1 MEKPYSKMLKSELI
15 DHLENQIKLNSALVS
30 RSGLASA
37 LGQSFGGERDLY
49 SVLGYTKT
57 PQFQDYLNIYERDG
71 LGTRVVDTVSDE
83 TWRKHPILLDEGQKS
98 ADELDEPTQLQK
110 DFEDLVD
117 RLDLWAQFNE
127 VDRSC
132 GISRFALMYLGLP
145 GEPETKVSGKSNNI
159 LYVTTHDEG
168 NARVDEL
175 SLVSDK
181 QNPRF
186 GLPTR
191 YYVSIDENESADLAV
206 HYSRVIHV
214 KEGRERAGIGK
225 MGLGRIY
232 GVPRLKKVLNRLY
245 DLEKVV
251 GGGSE
256 AFWKLIYQG
265 VVLKAVEGFTMPKVD
280 SNEYKAMQEEWDE
293 WEHNLRRVV
302 RAQGLDIQE
311 LGGKPVDSREQFD
324 VIVAYIAG
332 SERIPQRILLGSER
346 GNLASSQD
354 DANFMDY
361 IDWRRKN
368 FAEPYIL
375 RPFIKRM
382 GELGILN
389 VPEKYNVHWP
399 SLFELTD
406 LENADLAVKYA
417 QAINTASG
425 NAPEMIM
432 PFDEFAKRYLD
443 YEIPADQLLA
453 IQEKL
458 SQPPPPPPNGN
469 GNSEFLDPSG
479 KKIDIGKVP
488 SNLISANSHINTAK
502 IKKALSPGHSLNDV
516 DAYTVTMNTQY
527 GPILLHKANENS
539 AMIALRIPDVLRD
552 ELQKEYPIMSDD
564 VKDDLHIT
572 LAYLGDYRTLDM
584 KRVDYALADFTENA
598 KPIKTKLQ
606 GVARFVSEN
615 DTDPIVA
622 LFDSPEFPAFRQS
635 LTDALDQHGIPYH
648 REHGFIPHMTLAYL
662 PKDDKT
668 QVDVGQLLEMNFSDV
683 HLVIGGQWIAFAL
696 GEEYEGIGEELVP

>member
-1 MEKPYSKMLKSELI
+1 MAKPYSKMLKSELI

-30 RSGLASA
+30 RSGLAQA
-37 LGQSFGGERDLY
+37 LGQSFSGERDLY
-49 SVLGYTKT
+49 TVLGYTKT
-57 PQFQDYLNIYERDG
+57 PQFADYLNIYERDG

-83 TWRKHPILLDEGQKS
+83 TWRKHPILLEEGQKS

-110 DFEDLVD
+110 DFEELVD

-132 GISRFALMYLGLP
+132 GISRFGLIYLGLP
-145 GEPETKVSGKSNNI
+145 GRPEDPVDKKSKDI
-159 LYVTTHDEG
+159 MYVTTHDEG

-181 QNPRF
+181 TSPRF

-191 YYVSIDENESADLAV
+191 YYISIDENESADLAV
-206 HYSRVIHV
+206 DYTRVIHV
-214 KEGRERAGIGK
+214 KEGRERAGMGK
-225 MGLGRIY
+225 TGLGRIY

-245 DLEKVV
+245 DLEKVT

-256 AFWKLIYQG
+256 AYYQLILRG
-265 VVLKAVEGFTMPKVD
+265 MALMAKEGYTMPQKD
-280 SNEYKAMQEEWDE
+280 SDEYKAMQDEIDE
-293 WEHNLRRVV
+293 WFYGLRRYI
-302 RAQGLDIQE
+302 RLQGMELQD

-406 LENADLAVKYA
+406 LEKADLAVKIA
-417 QAINTASG
+417 QAMNQASG
-425 NAPEMIM
+425 GAPETIM

-443 YEIPADQLLA
+443 YEWPEGRIQA
-453 IQEKL
+453 IQAWL
-458 SQPPPPPPNGN
+458 GQGQGNQTQPPPPNGN
-469 GNSEFLDPSG
+469 DNQPVNIQDP
-479 KKIDIGKVP
+479 KDIGNFP
-488 SNLISANSHINTAK
+488 NNLISANSRINTSK
-502 IKKALSPGHSLNDV
+502 IKQVLKRHDLGEPIWFKTRFG
-516 DAYTVTMNTQY
+516 VTMMHNE
-527 GPILLHKANENS
+527 NENS
-539 AMIALRIPDVLRD
+539 AMIALRIPDVLRE
-552 ELQKEYPIMSDD
+552 ELQKEYPIMSDETR
-564 VKDDLHIT
+564 DDLHIT
-572 LAYLGDYRTLDM
+572 LAFLGDYRTLNM
-584 KRVDYALADFTENA
+584 QKVAWALADFTENA
-598 KPIKTKLQ
+598 RPIKTTLQ
-606 GVARFVSEN
+606 GVARFVSGNE
-615 DTDPIVA
+615 TDPIVA

-648 REHGFIPHMTLAYL
+648 REHGFIPHMTLAYV

-668 QVDVGQLLEMNFSDV
+668 QVDVGQLLEMNFSEV
-683 HLVIGGQWIAFAL
+683 HLVVGGQWIGFGL
-696 GEEYEGIGEELVP
+696 GEEFVGMGEEIVP